1 MEENL
6 NQKASPVTKHKAPNL
21 PERGHGEGLT
31 KKNGLVF
38 IKKNKWLHIK
48 KPFV

>member
-6 NQKASPVTKHKAPNL
+6 NQKANPAAKQKAPNL

-31 KKNGLVF
+31 KKKGLVF
-38 IKKNKWLHIK
+38 IERRGFTPI
-48 KPFV
+48 F